1 MKWNVLKRIIKNQI
15 LVSSII
21 LIISFRIFIPIIVLY
36 RNILA
41 KCFNK
46 EFESDKINNIF
57 DCIKVI
63 YNKKIIALI
72 YVTIVLILFFMV
84 FNIVYTRKRLKNE
97 NEGVKIQEKDG
108 THGTANFIK
117 PQDIKELCIGKEE
130 ISSGILIGKTLDTD
144 EIIVLP
150 EEYKAINRNI
160 MVWGA
165 SRFTENLPVLLFQ
178 MFLK

>member
-1 MKWNVLKRIIKNQI
+1 MKWNVLKRIIKNKK

-41 KCFNK
+41 KCFDK
-46 EFESDKINNIF
+46 EFESNKINNIF

-63 YNKKIIALI
+63 YNNKIIALI
-72 YVTIVLILFFMV
+72 YVTIVLISFFMV

-97 NEGVKIQEKDG
+97 NEGVRIQEKDG
-108 THGTANFIK
+108 TH
-117 PQDIKELCIGKEE
+117 GKEE